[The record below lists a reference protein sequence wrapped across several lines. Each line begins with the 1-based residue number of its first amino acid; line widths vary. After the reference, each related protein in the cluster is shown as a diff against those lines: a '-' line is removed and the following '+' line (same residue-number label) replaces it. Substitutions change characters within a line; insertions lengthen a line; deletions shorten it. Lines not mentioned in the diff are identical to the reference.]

1 MLETRYNHYI
11 ESTTHKGNEMKKQE
25 YNLPKKL
32 AAQAMIEA
40 DNELYSK
47 HLRGEFDEGD
57 PNHPKYNGG
66 FNYATGKYVSLFGY
80 KQDDF
85 MAKQH

>member
-1 MLETRYNHYI
+1 
-11 ESTTHKGNEMKKQE
+11 MKA
-25 YNLPKKL
+25 YDLPRKL
-32 AAQAMIEA
+32 ASQAMREA

-47 HLRGEFDEGD
+47 HLIGEFDEGD
-57 PNHPKYNGG
+57 PNHPKCNGG